1 MCNIAYSN
9 KSYRTLKCH
18 EVDSFSAVVLLLV
31 VNMVIIDITTRF
43 MDITLRLRSR
53 LNLFILTKKVDD
65 I

>member
-1 MCNIAYSN
+1 MIQD
-9 KSYRTLKCH
+9 TIFH
-18 EVDSFSAVVLLLV
+18 EAGQRKR
-31 VNMVIIDITTRF
+31 IEAGQRDITTRF